1 MPIKEDILRDLN
13 YGDML
18 CTPGWDVEFA
28 VGTTYSLD
36 LRSLLIVP
44 YSLGMFGDLSGQ
56 VKQSSLFILESI
68 RRSTEHFVVFCQR
81 GGIHMPKETQAY
93 YPLLEDAIVEVQDRK
108 NHLSSFHPKLWVI
121 RERNSEDG
129 CQRLKVVIMSKNL
142 VIANNLDVV
151 VNITGKINTS
161 NSHNTKK
168 HKPLHDFLERL
179 STYTT
184 GQKRKQILQL
194 AEDLYHV
201 KAFEVDESRFEPEGY
216 EFLPF
221 FYGEQM
227 NSNVRYP
234 EDFQGTSVMTISPFI
249 QTSELNKINK
259 RVRKNGERVLVTR
272 SDYVTQEVFDLYKEG
287 GSIWCM
293 NDQMVN
299 NNIAKIDLHAK
310 SYMVVNPLKES
321 GIFLYLGS
329 ANATGAAFCK
339 NSEILLR
346 LKLKR
351 GQHVFDKFK
360 SEFLQLNDEDE
371 SLVYEQL
378 LETVDT
384 ASDNE
389 YSELEKWIRKLL
401 TANFKASVANG
412 KVDSMYDVNVKVKF
426 KKGDY
431 KITIS
436 PLLAPS
442 LEMRLEEDM
451 TFRNMPTHKLSE
463 FYLLKADD
471 GIKPVNE
478 VIKIPTKGIPE
489 DRNDEIFR
497 SIVDTKEK
505 FYNYISFMLCDDPE
519 MFAMEL
525 SLATEQLDKTSTDGR
540 QRKMPLRIYEQ
551 MLKLAASHPERLTDL
566 DDVMRIVKDK
576 SFTKEFL
583 GLFETVRPIIP
594 KLKQLL

>member
-1 MPIKEDILRDLN
+1 M
-13 YGDML
+13 
-18 CTPGWDVEFA
+18 
-28 VGTTYSLD
+28 
-36 LRSLLIVP
+36 
-44 YSLGMFGDLSGQ
+44 
-56 VKQSSLFILESI
+56 
-68 RRSTEHFVVFCQR
+68 
-81 GGIHMPKETQAY
+81 
-93 YPLLEDAIVEVQDRK
+93 
-108 NHLSSFHPKLWVI
+108 
-121 RERNSEDG
+121 
-129 CQRLKVVIMSKNL
+129 
-142 VIANNLDVV
+142 
-151 VNITGKINTS
+151 
-161 NSHNTKK
+161 
-168 HKPLHDFLERL
+168 
-179 STYTT
+179 
-184 GQKRKQILQL
+184 
-194 AEDLYHV
+194 
-201 KAFEVDESRFEPEGY
+201 
-216 EFLPF
+216 
-221 FYGEQM
+221 
-227 NSNVRYP
+227 
-234 EDFQGTSVMTISPFI
+234 
-249 QTSELNKINK
+249 
-259 RVRKNGERVLVTR
+259 
-272 SDYVTQEVFDLYKEG
+272 
-287 GSIWCM
+287 
-293 NDQMVN
+293 
-299 NNIAKIDLHAK
+299 
-310 SYMVVNPLKES
+310 
-321 GIFLYLGS
+321 
-329 ANATGAAFCK
+329 
-339 NSEILLR
+339 
-346 LKLKR
+346 
-351 GQHVFDKFK
+351 
-360 SEFLQLNDEDE
+360 
-371 SLVYEQL
+371 
-378 LETVDT
+378 
-384 ASDNE
+384 
-389 YSELEKWIRKLL
+389 L

-478 VIKIPTKGIPE
+478 VIKIPTKGIPK